1 MKLTIVRHGQT
12 NYNVLGL
19 LNSDPAVDVF
29 LTEVGVDEAKRTAE
43 QLRDEPFDA
52 IFISE
57 LPRTKQT
64 AEYINKYHN
73 LHLVADKRL
82 DDIDTGFEGE
92 HHSVYHAER
101 DTAPDPFTYRH
112 GNSESSEDVYNRVQ
126 SFLDDLKKTEFRNI
140 LIVTSR
146 HNFRH
151 FRNIIDHL
159 DPRESL
165 KHDIPNVEILIRE
178 V

>member
-19 LNSDPAVDVF
+19 LNSDPTVDVF
-29 LTEVGVDEAKRTAE
+29 LTEAGIDEAKRLAE
-43 QLRDEPFDA
+43 QFKNEPFDV

-57 LPRTKQT
+57 LPRTRQT
-64 AEYINKYHN
+64 ADYINKYHS
-73 LHLVADKRL
+73 LSLVVDKRL

-92 HHSVYHAER
+92 HESGYHAER
-101 DTAPDPFTYRH
+101 NAAPDPFTYRH
-112 GNSESSEDVYNRVQ
+112 GTFESSEDVYDRVY